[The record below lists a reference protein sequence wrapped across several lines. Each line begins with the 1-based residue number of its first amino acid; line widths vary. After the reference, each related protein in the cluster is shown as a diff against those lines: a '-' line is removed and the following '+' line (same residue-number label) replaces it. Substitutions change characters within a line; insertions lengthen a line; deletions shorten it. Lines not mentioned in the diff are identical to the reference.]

1 MTDKLHLDRAALQGL
16 WRQMLRMRRFEA
28 LCVELYQ
35 AQKIKGFLH
44 LYDGEEAVAT
54 GVMSALDERDAVVAT
69 YREHG
74 QALARGVPMRE
85 LLAELLGKLEGSCR
99 GRGGSMHVFDRARR
113 FFGGNAIVGG
123 GLPLATGIALADRRL
138 RPGAVTACFF
148 GEGAVTEGAFHESLN
163 LAALWKLPVLFVCE
177 NNGYAMGVPLAIGES
192 QPEIFRKAAAYR
204 IEAEAIDGM
213 DPLAVSAA
221 ARRAV
226 ERLRAG
232 QGPFLLECRTYRFRA
247 HSMFD
252 AQAYRSREEVE
263 AWRERDPVTRMRAWL
278 LASHLMTDTE
288 AAAIEAGIEAELAD
302 ALAWAE
308 AGHPEP
314 VAELE
319 RFLLMDKVVQEEGV
333 AAGGPAAASGSGTL
347 GPGQAEPLP
356 PITAASRALPAST
369 PSTLAVGEKI
379 SYREACRQAIRDALN
394 SDPRVLLLGEDVG
407 RYGGCYA
414 VSKGLLEEFGPER
427 IVDTPLAE
435 NGFVGAGVGAAI
447 AGLRPVVEVMTCN
460 FSLLALDQIVNG
472 AATLPHMSG
481 GQFAVPLV
489 IRMATGGGRQLA
501 AQHSHSFE
509 GWFAHVPGLKVLAPA
524 TVEDAR
530 RMLAAALADP
540 NPVLLFEHIML
551 YAAEDELDPAVG
563 SVDIERARVRRVG
576 RDVTLA
582 SYGWSLSKCLDA
594 AAQLAGEGIEAE
606 VIDLRVL
613 RPLDSDTV
621 IGSLRRTHRLLI
633 VDEGW
638 KSGSVSAELAA
649 RVAEQALYELDA
661 PIARI
666 CARELPVPYPAH
678 LEQACLPQVEDIVAA
693 ARGLVRPGARG

>member
-1 MTDKLHLDRAALQGL
+1 MTEKLHLDRAALQQL
-16 WRQMLRMRRFEA
+16 WRQMLRIRRFEA
-28 LCVELYQ
+28 QCVELYQ
-35 AQKIKGFLH
+35 AQQIRGFLH
-44 LYDGEEAVAT
+44 LYDGEEAVAA
-54 GVMSALDERDAVVAT
+54 GIMGALDERDAVVAT

-85 LLAELLGKLEGSCR
+85 LLAELLGKVEGCCR

-113 FFGGNAIVGG
+113 FFGGNAIVGA

-138 RPGAVTACFF
+138 RPDAVTACFF

-163 LAALWKLPVLFVCE
+163 LAALWRLPLLFVCE
-177 NNGYAMGVPLAIGES
+177 NNGYAMGVRLADAES
-192 QPEIFRKAAAYR
+192 QPEIWRKAAAYR
-204 IEAEAIDGM
+204 IDAEAVDGM
-213 DPLAVSAA
+213 DPVAVAAA

-226 ERLRAG
+226 ERLRSG
-232 QGPFLLECRTYRFRA
+232 QGPFLLECRTYRLRA

-252 AQAYRSREEVE
+252 AQAYRTRDEVD
-263 AWRERDPVTRMRAWL
+263 AWRERDPVVKMRAWL
-278 LASHLMTDTE
+278 LASHLMAEAD
-288 AAAIEAGIEAELAD
+288 AAAIEAGVEAELAD

-308 AGHPEP
+308 AGHLEP
-314 VAELE
+314 AADLE
-319 RFLLMDKVVQEEGV
+319 RFVLMDSVVQEGAAQSASVSPQSVTGV
-333 AAGGPAAASGSGTL
+333 RT
-347 GPGQAEPLP
+347 
-356 PITAASRALPAST
+356 
-369 PSTLAVGEKI
+369 

-394 SDPRVLLLGEDVG
+394 SEPRAFLLGEDVG

-414 VSKGLLEEFGPER
+414 VSKGLLEEFGPDR

-447 AGLRPVVEVMTCN
+447 AGLRPIVEVMTCN

-524 TVEDAR
+524 SVEDAR
-530 RMLAAALADP
+530 HMLAAALADP

-551 YAAEDELDPAVG
+551 YAAEDELDPAV
-563 SVDIERARVRRVG
+563 SAVDIEHAKIRRTG
-576 RDVTLA
+576 SDITLA

-594 AAQLAGEGIEAE
+594 AARLAGEAIAAE

-613 RPLDSDTV
+613 RPLDSATV
-621 IGSLRRTHRLLI
+621 IGSLRKTHRLLI

-638 KSGSVSAELAA
+638 KSGSISAELAA
-649 RVAEQALYELDA
+649 RVAEEALHELDA
-661 PIARI
+661 PIVRL
-666 CARELPVPYPAH
+666 CAREVPVPYPAH
-678 LEQACLPQVEDIVAA
+678 LEQACLSQVEDIIAA
-693 ARGLVRPGARG
+693 ARELVRPGRG